1 MMKKSIS
8 LGFFAIVAVALS
20 VYFFFNNSKAKQNEL
35 VLYGNVDIREV
46 DLGFR
51 VSGKIDKVF
60 YDEGDKIKEGDLLAT
75 LDDKP
80 YQDHVLKAKAKAQS
94 IKTSYINA
102 KKQFERREIARPSFA
117 VSEEDYE
124 NSQATQ
130 QELKSSFAAAKADLA
145 IAITQYEDTK
155 LKAPSSG
162 VILTRIRE
170 PGTVLSVGEPVFT
183 VSLDTPIWIRSYVSE
198 PYLGAIH
205 PGMHA
210 EIYTDT
216 KSNPIYKGHI
226 GFISPVAEFTP
237 KSVETP
243 DLRTDLV
250 YRLRIIVDNADE
262 GLRQGMPVT
271 VKLLKEKP
279 IERNSNP

>member
-1 MMKKSIS
+1 MMKKSLS
-8 LGFFAIVAVALS
+8 LGLLASIAVALS
-20 VYFFFNNSKAKQNEL
+20 AYFFFGHSQKEQKEL

-60 YDEGDKIKEGDLLAT
+60 YDEGDKIKEGDLLAS

-80 YQDHVLKAKAKAQS
+80 YQDQVLKAKAQAQS
-94 IKTSYINA
+94 IKISFINA

-124 NSQATQ
+124 NSQAAQ
-130 QELKSSFAAAKADLA
+130 QELKSNFAAAKASLA

-155 LKAPSSG
+155 LIAPSSG
-162 VILTRIRE
+162 IILTRIRE
-170 PGTVLSVGEPVFT
+170 PGSVLGAGEPVFT
-183 VSLDTPIWIRSYVSE
+183 LSLNSPVWIRSYISE

-205 PGMHA
+205 PGMQA

-279 IERNSNP
+279 IERNTNP